1 MLCLPGDYNAGYC
14 WRKRH
19 GAGSVR
25 LPIGR
30 RSVRPHP
37 SCLSL
42 HYRGAVGRQPSS
54 LEQAGC
60 VAFLERFILKFTFV
74 LLAGTNPRLPRGVVG
89 WEQNDGEST
98 LIGRGYFVRQAAT
111 LLKFAQTTTD
121 PKIAAGLVDK
131 AADLRSQVDETS
143 ALPDLGPR
151 APDVEPPAAS

>member
-37 SCLSL
+37 SVLVFTLPRCRRPPTVIL
-42 HYRGAVGRQPSS
+42 GAS
-54 LEQAGC
+54 GC

-121 PKIAAGLVDK
+121 PKVAAGLVDK

-143 ALPDLGPR
+143 ALPDLGAR

>member
-1 MLCLPGDYNAGYC
+1 
-14 WRKRH
+14 
-19 GAGSVR
+19 
-25 LPIGR
+25 
-30 RSVRPHP
+30 
-37 SCLSL
+37 
-42 HYRGAVGRQPSS
+42 
-54 LEQAGC
+54 

-121 PKIAAGLVDK
+121 PKVAAGLVDK

-143 ALPDLGPR
+143 ALPPDLGPR

>member
-1 MLCLPGDYNAGYC
+1 MGGGQSGLIH
-14 WRKRH
+14 R
-19 GAGSVR
+19 
-25 LPIGR
+25 
-30 RSVRPHP
+30 
-37 SCLSL
+37 CLSL

-54 LEQAGC
+54 SEQAGC

-121 PKIAAGLVDK
+121 PKVAAGLVDK

-143 ALPDLGPR
+143 ALPPDLGPR